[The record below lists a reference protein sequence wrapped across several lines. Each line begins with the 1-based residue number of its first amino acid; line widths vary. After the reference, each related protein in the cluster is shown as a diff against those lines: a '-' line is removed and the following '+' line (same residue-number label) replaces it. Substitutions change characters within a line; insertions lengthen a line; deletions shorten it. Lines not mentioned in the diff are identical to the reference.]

1 LDVLIAM
8 VEYLKSGESKLGPL
22 NSSVPNALHKDYELI
37 SEEDL
42 TVEFG
47 SGDIGGGEACD
58 VAEGVVKGVVEGVA
72 SDGDPAV
79 GSRRVLRKRKAE
91 STENAGSKAKS
102 RKR

>member
-1 LDVLIAM
+1 M
-8 VEYLKSGESKLGPL
+8 VEYLKSGESKLGHL
-22 NSSVPNALHKDYELI
+22 NNSVVPTALHKDYEVK

-42 TVEFG
+42 TVELG
-47 SGDIGGGEACD
+47 SGDIGGGEARD
-58 VAEGVVKGVVEGVA
+58 VAEGVA

-91 STENAGSKAKS
+91 STEDAGSKVKS